1 MPAIADIE
9 TYCVAPRWILV
20 RLRTDDGAE
29 GWGEA
34 IVPKRRA
41 AVRGAIDDL
50 TRALTGADADRIEEA
65 VQRCRKDGFFRGGPV
80 LATATAAIEQALWDR
95 KARALGVP
103 VHEMLGGRVRDRVK
117 TYAWI
122 AGDRPDDVV
131 AGAKARL
138 AQGFTV
144 VKMNATAEFDL
155 IETAGAVDSV
165 VARVAAL
172 RDAFGTDLEVALDF
186 HGRVARPMVRPLL
199 RELEQYRLL
208 WVEEPV
214 APGHDELLRDI
225 CRGGLSTRIATGE
238 RLTSRWEFRTLLTEG
253 VVDVLQPDV
262 SLTGLFELEKICRM
276 AECFDV
282 AVVPH
287 NPNGPVSLAASLQV
301 ASCAVNIPLHE
312 QSLGIHYNSARA
324 GATAEM
330 TDYLADPAP
339 LTPADGHLAVPTGP
353 GLGIDVSL
361 PEVLRRRTE
370 DLPADPDWRLPDGR
384 PTEW

>member
-1 MPAIADIE
+1 MPAIADL
-9 TYCVAPRWILV
+9 TAYRVAPRWILL

-34 IVPKRRA
+34 IVPKRRD
-41 AVRGAIDDL
+41 AVEGALADL
-50 TRALTGADADRIEEA
+50 GRMLQGADADRIEEA
-65 VQRCRKDGFFRGGPV
+65 VLRCRRGGFFRGGPV
-80 LATATAAIEQALWDR
+80 LATATAAVEHALWDR

-103 VHEMLGGRVRDRVK
+103 VYEMLGGRVREKVK
-117 TYAWI
+117 VYAWI

-131 AGAKARL
+131 AGARARID
-138 AQGFTV
+138 QGFSV

-155 IETAGAVDSV
+155 IETTAAVDAV

-172 RDAFGTDLEVALDF
+172 RDEFGARLDIALDF
-186 HGRVARPMVRPLL
+186 HGRVGRPMVRPLL
-199 RELEQYRLL
+199 RELDQFRLL

-214 APGHDELLRDI
+214 PPGHDALLREI
-225 CRGGLSTRIATGE
+225 CGERSTRIATGE

-287 NPNGPVSLAASLQV
+287 CPNGPVSPAASVQV
-301 ASCAVNIPLHE
+301 AACAVNVPLHE
-312 QSLGIHYNSARA
+312 QSLGIHYNTARA
-324 GATAEM
+324 GASAEL
-330 TDYLADPAP
+330 TDYLRDPAP
-339 LTPADGHLAVPTGP
+339 LTPHAGYLDIPAGP
-353 GLGIDVSL
+353 GLGIELDPDAVLAGRTDALPDDV
-361 PEVLRRRTE
+361 
-370 DLPADPDWRLPDGR
+370 DWRLPDGR
-384 PTEW
+384 PAEW